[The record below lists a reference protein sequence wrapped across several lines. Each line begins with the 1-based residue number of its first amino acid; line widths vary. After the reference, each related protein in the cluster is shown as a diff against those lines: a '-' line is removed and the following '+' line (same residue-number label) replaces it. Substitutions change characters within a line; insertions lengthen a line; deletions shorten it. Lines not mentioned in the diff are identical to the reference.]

1 MSTSSVLSISMLSI
15 VSDLKN
21 KTKTQDLLKS
31 NAFIHRLLEDITV
44 LARYCSV
51 CSVYR
56 TTRHAIFDKIRIK
69 GSTKDNFQKKYKCKN
84 KYSIYAIMC
93 YLYNHWQK
101 GESPTRYP
109 TRYLKLW
116 FSTSYPILLIIVMIS
131 DLICIQLH
139 SITNNYT
146 LLGKSFITFDT
157 VSSSV
162 N

>member
-21 KTKTQDLLKS
+21 KTKIQDFLKS
-31 NAFIHRLLEDITV
+31 NAFIHQSLEVITV
-44 LARYCSV
+44 LVRYCSV
-51 CSVYR
+51 FLYR
-56 TTRHAIFDKIRIK
+56 TTRHVIFDKIRIK

-84 KYSIYAIMC
+84 KYSIHAIMC
-93 YLYNHWQK
+93 YLYNHWQE

-109 TRYLKLW
+109 TRYLKFW
-116 FSTSYPILLIIVMIS
+116 FSTSYPILPIIVMIS
-131 DLICIQLH
+131 DLICIQVH
-139 SITNNYT
+139 SITNNYMI
-146 LLGKSFITFDT
+146 LGKSFITFDI